1 MEKLLLL
8 RVEIKIDIVLFQ
20 HGALCLSVQN
30 PSFSFPTIPVS
41 YSEDCL
47 FIDVYAPAK
56 SKRGGPRHGLPVMI
70 WFQGGA
76 FVQLFNPNY
85 NGTGLIDASGGNA
98 IVVSFNYRT
107 GPYGFLAND
116 ELLAEGNLN
125 IGLHDQRAAIKWV
138 QRHISAF
145 GGDPDKITLF
155 GASVG
160 GGSVLLQLLAY
171 GGDESCEDEV
181 RWRSGIAQSVYLPP
195 VSTVSDMEFHYTE
208 LLKRTQCDDL
218 ECLRALSTDA
228 LQSANIATPYPGQ
241 MTIPIF
247 GYDPVIDGELL
258 PDSPTALLKQGRFAK
273 DKPLIMGTSRTEGTI
288 FAPQAENVTAANRFL
303 TTQLPMLTNASLIEL
318 QSLYN
323 NTPRTFPGVQA
334 NTSSLYYY
342 AAELYGDALFTCPTI
357 NSATA
362 VQSHGVPVHVFIDD
376 IRDPVE
382 VAAGYIV
389 PHTWEIQAVWGPEY
403 ATQYVALPGADSY
416 DTGKSNAAIVPMV
429 QSYWTQFVTSG
440 GDPNKLGSNTPTIW
454 ENFEGGR
461 SLVLAT
467 NQTRMQAI
475 DEELLRRCAFWDSIA
490 VEIGH

>member
-1 MEKLLLL
+1 
-8 RVEIKIDIVLFQ
+8 
-20 HGALCLSVQN
+20 
-30 PSFSFPTIPVS
+30 
-41 YSEDCL
+41 
-47 FIDVYAPAK
+47 
-56 SKRGGPRHGLPVMI
+56 MI

-85 NGTGLIDASGGNA
+85 NGTGLIDASDGKV

-116 ELLAEGNLN
+116 ELQAESNLN

-171 GGDESCEDEV
+171 GGDEPCEDEV
-181 RWRSGIAQSVYLPP
+181 QWRSGIAESIYLPP
-195 VSTVSDMEFHYTE
+195 VYTVKDMEFHYTE
-208 LLKRTQCDDL
+208 LLNKTQCDDM
-218 ECLRALSTDA
+218 ECLRALSTDE
-228 LQSANIATPYPGQ
+228 LQSANIATPFPGQ
-241 MTIPIF
+241 AAIPIF
-247 GYDPVIDGELL
+247 GYGPVVDGDLL
-258 PDSPTALLKQGRFAK
+258 PDSPTSLLKQGRFAK

-288 FAPQAENVTAANRFL
+288 FAPQAENVTAANQFV
-303 TTQLPMLTNASLIEL
+303 TTQLPNLTNVSLAQL
-318 QSLYN
+318 QTLYN
-323 NTPRTFPGVQA
+323 NTPSTLPGVQA
-334 NTSSLYYY
+334 NISSFFYY

-362 VQSHGVPVHVFIDD
+362 VQGQGAPVHVFVDD

-389 PHTWEIQAVWGPEY
+389 PHTWEIQAVWGPKY

-416 DTGKSNAAIVPMV
+416 DAGKSNAAIVPVV
-429 QSYWTQFVTSG
+429 QSYWTQFVASG
-440 GDPNKLGSNTPTIW
+440 GDVNKLGNKTPVVW
-454 ENFEGGR
+454 EDFEDGR
-461 SLVLAT
+461 GLVLAT
-467 NQTRMQAI
+467 NKTRMRPI
-475 DEELLRRCAFWDSIA
+475 DEDLLKKCAFWDSIA
-490 VEIGH
+490 AQVGH

>member
-1 MEKLLLL
+1 MRALWLKAILKTDLVTL
-8 RVEIKIDIVLFQ
+8 Q

-30 PSFSFPTIPVS
+30 PSFSFPTIPVT

-47 FIDVYAPAK
+47 FIDVYAPAEAN
-56 SKRGGPRHGLPVMI
+56 RGSPGHGLPVMI

-85 NGTGLIDASGGNA
+85 NGTGLIDASDGNV
-98 IVVSFNYRT
+98 IVASFNYRT

-116 ELLAEGNLN
+116 ELQAEGNLN
-125 IGLHDQRAAIKWV
+125 TGLHDQRAAIKWV

-171 GGDESCEDEV
+171 GGDEPCEDEV
-181 RWRSGIAQSVYLPP
+181 QWRSGIAQSVYLPP
-195 VSTVSDMEFHYTE
+195 VYCVKDMEFHYTE
-208 LLKRTQCDDL
+208 LLNKTQCDDL

-228 LQSANIATPYPGQ
+228 LQSANIATPPPGQ
-241 MTIPIF
+241 PNIPIF
-247 GYDPVIDGELL
+247 GYGPVIDGQLL
-258 PDSPTALLKQGRFAK
+258 PDSPTSLLKQGRLAK

-288 FAPQAENVTAANRFL
+288 FAPQAQNITAANQFV
-303 TTQLPMLTNASLIEL
+303 TTQLPKLTNASLAQL
-318 QSLYN
+318 QMLYN
-323 NTPRTFPGVQA
+323 NTPSTLPGVQA
-334 NTSSLYYY
+334 NVSSFFYY

-357 NSATA
+357 NSAA
-362 VQSHGVPVHVFIDD
+362 SLQSQDVPVHVFIDD

-389 PHTWEIQAVWGPEY
+389 PHTWEVQAVWGPEY

-416 DTGKSNAAIVPMV
+416 DAGKSNAAIVPVV

-440 GDPNKLGSNTPTIW
+440 GDPNKLGSNTPVNW
-454 ENFEGGR
+454 KDFERGQ

-475 DEELLRRCAFWDSIA
+475 DEDLLRKCAFWDSIA
-490 VEIGH
+490 AEVGH

>member
-1 MEKLLLL
+1 M
-8 RVEIKIDIVLFQ
+8 RVLWLKAIPKTDRVTLQ

-30 PSFSFPTIPVS
+30 PSFSFPTIPVP

-47 FIDVYAPAK
+47 FIDVYAPA
-56 SKRGGPRHGLPVMI
+56 SATPGSPGHGLPVMI

-85 NGTGLIDASGGNA
+85 NGTGLIDASDGNV

-107 GPYGFLAND
+107 GPYGFLANE
-116 ELLAEGNLN
+116 ELQAEGNLN

-171 GGDESCEDEV
+171 GGDEPCEDEV
-181 RWRSGIAQSVYLPP
+181 QWRSGIAQSVYLPP
-195 VSTVSDMEFHYTE
+195 VYSVKDMEFHYIE
-208 LLKRTQCDDL
+208 LLNKTQCDDL
-218 ECLRALSTDA
+218 ECLRALSTDEI
-228 LQSANIATPYPGQ
+228 QSANTATPPPGQ
-241 MTIPIF
+241 ANIPIF
-247 GYDPVIDGELL
+247 GYGPVIDGQLL
-258 PDSPTALLKQGRFAK
+258 PDSPTSLLKKGKFAK

-288 FAPQAENVTAANRFL
+288 FAPQAQNVTATNQFV
-303 TTQLPMLTNASLIEL
+303 TTQLPNLTNASLAQL
-318 QSLYN
+318 QMLYN
-323 NTPRTFPGVQA
+323 NTPSTLPGVQA
-334 NTSSLYYY
+334 NISSFFYY

-357 NSATA
+357 NSAATL
-362 VQSHGVPVHVFIDD
+362 QSQNVPVHVFIDD

-389 PHTWEIQAVWGPEY
+389 PHTWEVQAVWGPEY

-416 DTGKSNAAIVPMV
+416 DVGKSNAAIVPVV
-429 QSYWTQFVTSG
+429 QSYWTHFVTSG
-440 GDPNKLGSNTPTIW
+440 GDPNKLGSDMPVIW
-454 ENFEGGR
+454 EDFERGQ

-467 NQTRMQAI
+467 NQTRMQGI
-475 DEELLRRCAFWDSIA
+475 DGGLLRKCAFWDSIA
-490 VEIGH
+490 AQIGH

>member
-1 MEKLLLL
+1 
-8 RVEIKIDIVLFQ
+8 
-20 HGALCLSVQN
+20 
-30 PSFSFPTIPVS
+30 
-41 YSEDCL
+41 
-47 FIDVYAPAK
+47 
-56 SKRGGPRHGLPVMI
+56 MI

-85 NGTGLIDASGGNA
+85 NGTGLINASDSNV

-116 ELLAEGNLN
+116 KLRVEGNLN

-145 GGDPDKITLF
+145 GGNPDKITLF

-171 GGDESCEDEV
+171 GGDEPCEDEV
-181 RWRSGIAQSVYLPP
+181 KWRSGIAESVYLPP
-195 VSTVSDMEFHYTE
+195 VYTVEGMGFHYTE
-208 LLKRTQCDDL
+208 LLNRTQCGNL
-218 ECLRALSTDA
+218 ECLRTLSTDE

-241 MTIPIF
+241 ADIPIF
-247 GYDPVIDGELL
+247 GYGPVIDDQLL
-258 PDSPTALLKQGRFAK
+258 PDSPTSLLKQGRFAK

-288 FAPQAENVTAANRFL
+288 FAPQAENVTSANQFV
-303 TTQLPMLTNASLIEL
+303 TTQLPKLTNASLAQL
-318 QSLYN
+318 QVLYN
-323 NTPRTFPGVQA
+323 NTRSTFPGVQA
-334 NTSSLYYY
+334 NISSFFYY
-342 AAELYGDALFTCPTI
+342 AADLYGDALFTCPTI

-362 VQSHGVPVHVFIDD
+362 VQGQGVPVYVFIDD

-416 DTGKSNAAIVPMV
+416 DSGKSNAAIVPVV

-440 GDPNKLGSNTPTIW
+440 GDPNKIRNNTPVVW
-454 ENFEGGR
+454 ENFEDGR
-461 SLVLAT
+461 SVVLAT
-467 NQTRMQAI
+467 NRTRMQAI
-475 DEELLRRCAFWDSIA
+475 DEDLLKKCAFWDSIA
-490 VEIGH
+490 AEIGH